1 MSTKSSFVLPS
12 NADVVDLGKYLDR
25 ANRMDTKG
33 AVRLRAYGD
42 VLTVYVAPIFSGD
55 YEEDAPIV
63 LGLRTLQL
71 AEATE
76 FDLTVLISDLLARAN
91 SVAKGEVQE
100 EQLSLSDRLLNLTGK
115 GPSKENQIYLDFDLV
130 EVSWSTETPTRT
142 GWEFG
147 GEIPES
153 ELTEIARKGIA
164 EVSETIPSSVGGP
177 IAARVRSEI
186 WGRAFD
192 YKFPLPMGSAFVAA
206 GLGFLTEGEI
216 VPWYVS
222 GDWVRLSSEHGH
234 VLARFAKDYVP
245 LKA

>member
-1 MSTKSSFVLPS
+1 MSTKTSFVLPS

-76 FDLTVLISDLLARAN
+76 FDLTFLISALLTRVN

-164 EVSETIPSSVGGP
+164 EVSETLPSSVGGP

>member
-1 MSTKSSFVLPS
+1 MKNTFVLPTT
-12 NADVVDLGKYLDR
+12 ADVDDLGKYLDR
-25 ANRMDTKG
+25 AKRMDPIG

-42 VLTVYVAPIFSGD
+42 VLTVYVAPIYSGE
-55 YEEDAPIV
+55 YQQNAPIV

-71 AEATE
+71 AQATE
-76 FDLTVLISDLLARAN
+76 FDVTVSIAGLLEIVQG
-91 SVAKGEVQE
+91 VAKGEVQE
-100 EQLSLSDRLLNLTGK
+100 ESLSLSDRLLNLSGK
-115 GPSKENQIYLDFDLV
+115 NTATENQISLDLDLV
-130 EVSWSTETPTRT
+130 EVAWSTETPTRT
-142 GWEFG
+142 GWELG
-147 GEIPES
+147 GEIPEG

-164 EVSETIPSSVGGP
+164 EVSETLPSSVGGP

-206 GLGFLTEGEI
+206 GLGFLSEGEI

-234 VLARFAKDYVP
+234 VLAKFAKDYVAP
-245 LKA
+245 RS

>member
-1 MSTKSSFVLPS
+1 MKNSFVLPS

-25 ANRMDTKG
+25 AIRMDPNG

-71 AEATE
+71 SEATE
-76 FDLTVLISDLLARAN
+76 FDLTILISDLLARVN

-115 GPSKENQIYLDFDLV
+115 GPSKENQIYLDFELAN
-130 EVSWSTETPTRT
+130 VSWSTETPTRT

-153 ELTEIARKGIA
+153 ELTQIARKGIA
-164 EVSETIPSSVGGP
+164 EVSETLPSSVGGP

-222 GDWVRLSSEHGH
+222 GDWVRLSSQHGH

>member
-1 MSTKSSFVLPS
+1 MSARVSFVLPS

-76 FDLTVLISDLLARAN
+76 FDLTVLISDLLARVN

-164 EVSETIPSSVGGP
+164 EVSETLPSSVGGP

>member
-1 MSTKSSFVLPS
+1 MSTKTSFVLPS

-76 FDLTVLISDLLARAN
+76 FDLTVLISDLLARVN

-245 LKA
+245 LKP

>member
-1 MSTKSSFVLPS
+1 MKNSFVLPS

-25 ANRMDTKG
+25 AIRMDPNG

-71 AEATE
+71 SEATE
-76 FDLTVLISDLLARAN
+76 FDLTILISDLLARVN

-115 GPSKENQIYLDFDLV
+115 GPSKENQIYLDFELAN
-130 EVSWSTETPTRT
+130 VSWSTETPTRT

-153 ELTEIARKGIA
+153 DLTEIARKGIA
-164 EVSETIPSSVGGP
+164 EVSETLPSSVGGH

-206 GLGFLTEGEI
+206 GLGFLTEGEM
-216 VPWYVS
+216 VSWYVS
-222 GDWVRLSSEHGH
+222 GDWIRLSSQNGH
-234 VLARFAKDYVP
+234 VLAKFARDYVP
-245 LKA
+245 TEI

>member
-1 MSTKSSFVLPS
+1 MKNTFVLPTT
-12 NADVVDLGKYLDR
+12 ADVEDLGKYLDR
-25 ANRMDTKG
+25 AKRMDPIG

-42 VLTVYVAPIFSGD
+42 VLTVYVAPIYSGE
-55 YEEDAPIV
+55 YQQDAPIV

-71 AEATE
+71 AQATE
-76 FDLTVLISDLLARAN
+76 FDVTVSIAGLLEIVQG
-91 SVAKGEVQE
+91 VAKGEVQE
-100 EQLSLSDRLLNLTGK
+100 ESLSLSDRLLNLSGK
-115 GPSKENQIYLDFDLV
+115 NTATENQISLDLDLV
-130 EVSWSTETPTRT
+130 EVAWSTETPTRT
-142 GWEFG
+142 GWELG
-147 GEIPES
+147 GEIPEG

-164 EVSETIPSSVGGP
+164 EVSETLPSSVGGP

-206 GLGFLTEGEI
+206 GLGFLSEGEI

-234 VLARFAKDYVP
+234 VLAKFAKDYVAP
-245 LKA
+245 RS

>member
-1 MSTKSSFVLPS
+1 MKNTFVLPTT
-12 NADVVDLGKYLDR
+12 ADVEDLGKYLDR
-25 ANRMDTKG
+25 AKRMDPIG

-42 VLTVYVAPIFSGD
+42 VLTVYVAPIYSGE
-55 YEEDAPIV
+55 YQQDAPIV

-71 AEATE
+71 AQATE
-76 FDLTVLISDLLARAN
+76 FDVTVSIAGLLEIVQG
-91 SVAKGEVQE
+91 VAKGEVQE
-100 EQLSLSDRLLNLTGK
+100 ELLSLSDRLLNLSGK
-115 GPSKENQIYLDFDLV
+115 NTATENQISLDLDLV
-130 EVSWSTETPTRT
+130 QVAWSTETPTRT
-142 GWEFG
+142 GWELG
-147 GEIPES
+147 GEIPEG

-164 EVSETIPSSVGGP
+164 EVSETLPSSVGGP

-206 GLGFLTEGEI
+206 GLGFLSEGEI

-234 VLARFAKDYVP
+234 VLAKFAKDYVAP
-245 LKA
+245 RS

>member
-1 MSTKSSFVLPS
+1 MKNSFVLPT
-12 NADVVDLGKYLDR
+12 NADVEDLGKYLDR
-25 ANRMDTKG
+25 AKRMDPVG

-42 VLTVYVAPIFSGD
+42 VLTVYVAPIYSGE
-55 YEEDAPIV
+55 YQQDAPIV

-71 AEATE
+71 AQATE
-76 FDLTVLISDLLARAN
+76 FDVTVSIAGLLEIVQG
-91 SVAKGEVQE
+91 VAKGEVQVE
-100 EQLSLSDRLLNLTGK
+100 SLSLSDRLLNLSGK
-115 GPSKENQIYLDFDLV
+115 STAIENQISLDLDLV
-130 EVSWSTETPTRT
+130 EVAWSTETPTRT
-142 GWEFG
+142 GWELG
-147 GEIPES
+147 GEIPEG

-164 EVSETIPSSVGGP
+164 EVSETLPSSVGGP

-206 GLGFLTEGEI
+206 GLGFLSEGEI

-234 VLARFAKDYVP
+234 VLAKFAKGYVAP
-245 LKA
+245 RS

>member
-1 MSTKSSFVLPS
+1 MSTRASFVLPS

-76 FDLTVLISDLLARAN
+76 FDLTVLISDLLARVN

-164 EVSETIPSSVGGP
+164 EVSETLPSSVGGP

-234 VLARFAKDYVP
+234 VLARFAKDFVP

>member
-1 MSTKSSFVLPS
+1 
-12 NADVVDLGKYLDR
+12 
-25 ANRMDTKG
+25 MDPKG

-71 AEATE
+71 ADATE
-76 FDLTVLISDLLARAN
+76 FDLTFLISDLLARVN

-115 GPSKENQIYLDFDLV
+115 GLSKENQIYLDFDLV

-164 EVSETIPSSVGGP
+164 EVSETLPSSVGGP

-245 LKA
+245 LNAQSSIVLSIAVAALSRQAHI

>member
-1 MSTKSSFVLPS
+1 MKNSFVLPS

-25 ANRMDTKG
+25 AIRMDPKG

-42 VLTVYVAPIFSGD
+42 VLTVYVAPIFSGE
-55 YEEDAPIV
+55 YQEDAPIV

-76 FDLTVLISDLLARAN
+76 FDLTVSISDLLERVN

-100 EQLSLSDRLLNLTGK
+100 EQLSLADRLLNLTGK

-130 EVSWSTETPTRT
+130 DVSWSTETPTRT

-164 EVSETIPSSVGGP
+164 EVSETLPSSVGGP

-222 GDWVRLSSEHGH
+222 CDWVRLSSQHGH